1 MIAGTHRLL
10 SGFHTY
16 AMTTPAVRSALRGR
30 SLLNEPSLNKG
41 TAFTVDER
49 RTLGIDGLLPS
60 RVETITEQTV
70 RDRDKYDRLHDSMER
85 HIFLRA
91 LHDANTVLFYAL
103 VEDNLAEMLP
113 VLYTPTVGL
122 ACQEFSHIYRRP
134 HGLFLSYPDRHR
146 IAEQLDEVEGDIAVV
161 VVTDGE
167 RILGLGDL
175 GVGGMG
181 IPIGKLSLYTAA
193 GGIDP
198 QRCLPVFLDV
208 GTNNEELLADPL
220 YLGWRHE
227 RVTEDQYNQF
237 IAAFVGALSDRFPG
251 VLLQWEDFAAH
262 HANRLLHQYRDRI
275 LSFNDDI
282 QGTAAVALAAIH
294 AAAVAKGSTLRDECI
309 CIAGAGSAGSG
320 IATMLRDA
328 IASEGSPDPTA
339 NLYLTDTK
347 GLVHDGRD
355 DLVDYK
361 LPFAQRWEHV
371 SDWADPD
378 GPTSLAAVMEHAR
391 PSILIGVSGQ
401 PAIFTE
407 SMVRSMAAAHE
418 RPIILPLS
426 NPTDHTEATPHDL
439 LDWTDGRALI
449 ATGSP
454 FADVVHDGV
463 VHRISQANNV
473 YVFPGLGLG
482 TIAVKATSVTD
493 AMLLAAA
500 RAVADDNSDSEP
512 GSTVGILPPLESI
525 HAVSRRI
532 ARAVGRAA
540 VAEGVAEPMDEA
552 EIDRR
557 VESHW
562 WHPEYAPIDQL
573 DGPASP

>member
-1 MIAGTHRLL
+1 
-10 SGFHTY
+10 
-16 AMTTPAVRSALRGR
+16 MTTSSNSKPPRGR
-30 SLLNEPSLNKG
+30 ALLNEPGLNKG
-41 TAFTVDER
+41 TAFTIDER
-49 RTLGIDGLLPS
+49 RLLGIDGLLPS
-60 RVETITEQTV
+60 RVETIVEQCV
-70 RDRDKYDRLHDSMER
+70 RDRDKFDRLHDDLER

-91 LHDANTVLFYAL
+91 LHDTNTVLFYAL
-103 VEDNLAEMLP
+103 VEDYLPEMLP

-146 IAEQLDEVEGDIAVV
+146 IAEQLAEVEGDVHVV

-198 QRCLPVFLDV
+198 RRCLPIFLDV
-208 GTNNEELLADPL
+208 GTNNEELRADPL

-227 RVTEDQYNQF
+227 RITDYQYSQF
-237 IAAFVGALSDRFPG
+237 VATFVEELGNRFPG
-251 VLLQWEDFAAH
+251 VLLQWEDFASH
-262 HANRLLHQYRDRI
+262 HATRLLNKYRDRI

-294 AAAVAKGSTLRDECI
+294 AAIVAKGSTLSDECI
-309 CIAGAGSAGSG
+309 CIVGAGSAGSG
-320 IATMLRDA
+320 IAGLLRDA
-328 IASEGSPDPTA
+328 LAAEGIPDPTA

-355 DLVDYK
+355 DLADYK
-361 LPFAQRWEHV
+361 VPFAQPWEHV
-371 SDWADPD
+371 GGWADPD
-378 GPTSLAAVMEHAR
+378 GPTSLATVVEHAR
-391 PSILIGVSGQ
+391 PSILVGVSGQ
-401 PAIFTE
+401 AGIFTE
-407 SMVRSMAAAHE
+407 PIIRSMAAAHD
-418 RPIILPLS
+418 RPIIMPLS
-426 NPTDHTEATPHDL
+426 NPTDHTEATPQDL
-439 LDWTDGRALI
+439 IAWTDGRALI

-454 FADVVHDGV
+454 FDDVVHDGT

-482 TIAVKATSVTD
+482 TIAVGATSVTD

-500 RAVADDNSDSEP
+500 WAVADDKQRPS
-512 GSTVGILPPLESI
+512 STGGILPPLETI

-532 ARAVGRAA
+532 AKAVGRAA
-540 VAEGVAEPMDEA
+540 VDEGVAEPMDDA
-552 EIDRR
+552 EVDRR
-557 VESHW
+557 VDARW
-562 WHPEYAPIDQL
+562 WRPEYAPVSLRDESET
-573 DGPASP
+573 P

>member
-1 MIAGTHRLL
+1 MA
-10 SGFHTY
+10 
-16 AMTTPAVRSALRGR
+16 TTAISTSLRGR
-30 SLLNEPSLNKG
+30 ALLNEPGLNKG
-41 TAFTVDER
+41 TAFTIDER
-49 RTLGIDGLLPS
+49 RQLGIDGLLPS
-60 RVETITEQTV
+60 RVETIVEQSM
-70 RDRDKYDRLHDSMER
+70 RDRDKYDRLHDDMER

-103 VEDNLAEMLP
+103 VEDYLAEMLP

-146 IAEQLDEVEGDIAVV
+146 IAEQLDEVEGDIDVV
-161 VVTDGE
+161 VVTDGQ

-193 GGIDP
+193 GGLDP

-208 GTNNEELLADPL
+208 GTDNEELLADPL

-227 RVTEDQYNQF
+227 RVTDYQYDEF
-237 IAAFVGALSDRFPG
+237 ISTFVEALSTRFPG
-251 VLLQWEDFAAH
+251 VLLQWEDFAGH
-262 HANRLLHQYRDRI
+262 HATRLLHQYRDQI

-294 AAAVAKGSTLRDECI
+294 AAVIAKNSTLAEECVLI
-309 CIAGAGSAGSG
+309 VGAGSAGNG
-320 IATMLRDA
+320 IAGMLRDA
-328 IASEGSPDPTA
+328 LASEGIADPA
-339 NLYLTDTK
+339 SKIYLTDTK
-347 GLVHDGRD
+347 GLVHDRRT
-355 DLVDYK
+355 DLADYK
-361 LPFAQRWEHV
+361 IPYAQKWERV
-371 SDWADPD
+371 GDWADPD
-378 GPTSLAAVMEHAR
+378 GPTSLATVMEHAR

-401 PAIFTE
+401 PGIFTE
-407 SMVRSMAAAHE
+407 PIVRSMAAAHE
-418 RPIILPLS
+418 RPIIMPLS
-426 NPTDHTEATPHDL
+426 NPTDHTEATPQDL
-439 LDWTDGRALI
+439 LTWTDGRALI

-454 FADVVHDGV
+454 FDDVVGNGV

-482 TIAVKATSVTD
+482 TIAVNATSVTD
-493 AMLLAAA
+493 GMLLAAA
-500 RAVADDNSDSEP
+500 RAVADDDPDRHP
-512 GSTVGILPPLESI
+512 GSTMGILPPLESI

-557 VESHW
+557 VETRW
-562 WHPEYAPIDQL
+562 WRPEYAQINHSDKPS
-573 DGPASP
+573 GS

>member
-1 MIAGTHRLL
+1 MA
-10 SGFHTY
+10 
-16 AMTTPAVRSALRGR
+16 TTAISTSLRGR
-30 SLLNEPSLNKG
+30 ALLNEPSLNKG
-41 TAFTVDER
+41 TAFTIDER
-49 RTLGIDGLLPS
+49 RQLGIDGLLPS
-60 RVETITEQTV
+60 RVETIVEQSM

-103 VEDNLAEMLP
+103 VEDYLAEMLP

-146 IAEQLDEVEGDIAVV
+146 IAEQLDEVEGDVDVV
-161 VVTDGE
+161 VVTDGQ

-193 GGIDP
+193 GGVDP
-198 QRCLPVFLDV
+198 RRSLPVLLDV
-208 GTNNEELLADPL
+208 GTDNKELLADPL

-227 RVTEDQYNQF
+227 RVADYQYNEF
-237 IAAFVGALSDRFPG
+237 IAAFVEALSDRFPG
-251 VLLQWEDFAAH
+251 VLLQWEDFAGH
-262 HANRLLHQYRDRI
+262 HATRLLHEYRDQI

-294 AAAVAKGSTLRDECI
+294 AAVIAKGSTLAEECI
-309 CIAGAGSAGSG
+309 LIVGAGSAGNG
-320 IATMLRDA
+320 IAGMLRDA
-328 IASEGSPDPTA
+328 LASEGITDPA
-339 NLYLTDTK
+339 SKIYLTDTK
-347 GLVHDGRD
+347 GLVHDRRN
-355 DLVDYK
+355 DLADYK
-361 LPFAQRWEHV
+361 IPYAQKWDHV
-371 SDWADPD
+371 GDWADPD
-378 GPTSLAAVMEHAR
+378 GPTSLATVMEHAR

-401 PAIFTE
+401 PGIFTE
-407 SMVRSMAAAHE
+407 PIVRSMAAAHD
-418 RPIILPLS
+418 RPIIMPLS
-426 NPTDHTEATPHDL
+426 NPTDHTEATPQDL
-439 LDWTDGRALI
+439 LTWTDGRALI

-454 FADVVHDGV
+454 FDDVVHDGV
-463 VHRISQANNV
+463 VHHISQANNV

-482 TIAVKATSVTD
+482 TIAVGATSVSD

-500 RAVADDNSDSEP
+500 RAVADDNADREP
-512 GSTVGILPPLESI
+512 GSTMGILPPLESI

-540 VAEGVAEPMDEA
+540 VAEGVAEPMDDA

-557 VESHW
+557 VEARW
-562 WHPEYAPIDQL
+562 WRPEYAPIIRSDQ
-573 DGPASP
+573 PTAS